1 MNEQT
6 FINKKRA
13 LIFAVFAL
21 ALGLLIGFTFQ
32 DYEFLKTNQNQKAEE
47 VNSKDTQKEE
57 LYQPQLTHEQKI
69 IETTEKAIEGVVA
82 IETTDQTV
90 AGSGF
95 FISKDGYVLTNR
107 HVVSDPGDYY
117 VITND
122 GEKLEAEI
130 VDRDPLRD
138 LAFLKVEG
146 SDFHKIT
153 LGNSDSLRLGQTAIA
168 IGYSLGQLK
177 NSVSVGVVSGLVR
190 DIWARSGW
198 DLEQLKGMIQ
208 TDAAI
213 NPGNSGGPL
222 LNLKGEVIGINTAK
236 SFQGDN
242 VGFALP
248 INKIIPVINSVL
260 ENGKIVN
267 PFLGVRYLIVDEY
280 EMEMRGLPID
290 YGALILRGGPD
301 LPAITPDSP
310 ANRIGLREGDIITKL
325 AGEKITIDNP
335 LSDII
340 LQYSPGDQ
348 IEVEYMR
355 GKETFTKM
363 VELAERPSD

>member
-13 LIFAVFAL
+13 LFLAVFGL
-21 ALGLLIGFTFQ
+21 ILGIFIGFAIN
-32 DYEFLKTNQNQKAEE
+32 YGFLNSYQAELSDQNENQKQEE
-47 VNSKDTQKEE
+47 EF
-57 LYQPQLTHEQKI
+57 YQPELSHEQKI

-82 IETTDQTV
+82 IETEDQTM

-95 FISKDGYVLTNR
+95 FISEDGYILTNR
-107 HVVSDPGDYY
+107 HVVDEETDYY

-122 GEKLEAEI
+122 GERLKAEV
-130 VDRDPLRD
+130 VDRDGLRD

-146 SDFHKIT
+146 DNFYKIPLGDSDQ
-153 LGNSDSLRLGQTAIA
+153 LRLGQSAIA
-168 IGYSLGQLK
+168 IGYSLGELK

-222 LNLKGEVIGINTAK
+222 LNLKGEVIGVNTAK

-248 INKIIPVINSVL
+248 INKITSVIDSVL
-260 ENGKIVN
+260 KEGRIIN
-267 PFLGVRYLIVDEY
+267 PFLGVRYLLIDEY
-280 EMEMRGLPID
+280 EQNMRGLPID
-290 YGALILRGGPD
+290 HGALILRDGPNR
-301 LPAITPDSP
+301 PAVTPDSP
-310 ANRIGLREGDIITKL
+310 ANEIGLREGDIITKL
-325 AGEKITIDNP
+325 AGEKITIENP
-335 LSDII
+335 LSEII
-340 LQYSPGDQ
+340 LDYSVGDE
-348 IEVEYMR
+348 IELEYMR
-355 GKETFTKM
+355 GEETFTKT